1 VTRFVLVRLLWV
13 LLTVWLV
20 VSGSFVL
27 VRSLP
32 GGPFDEARALDP
44 VIRAN
49 LAAAYDLDAPLG
61 AQYLRYLS
69 RVARFDLGPSLKY
82 RDFSV
87 TEIVA
92 ESLPVSALLGSC
104 ALAVALLVGLPA
116 GALAASRRGSW
127 VDSAVMGAA
136 TLGLALPNFVL
147 AGLLV
152 LLFVFHWALF
162 PVSGSGSLRQL
173 VLPSIALGLPFAAAI
188 ARLFR
193 AGLLEVLGEDWIRT
207 ARAKGLSGAAV
218 LWGHAARP
226 ALLPVV
232 SFLGPAVA
240 GILSGSLVVERVFA
254 IAGMGSHF
262 VESAFNA
269 DYNLAL
275 GVVMVYTALVALLN
289 LLVDL
294 AYGLLD
300 PRIEVAAG
308 TA

>member
-1 VTRFVLVRLLWV
+1 MTRFVLVRLLWV

-147 AGLLV
+147 A
-152 LLFVFHWALF
+152 
-162 PVSGSGSLRQL
+162 
-173 VLPSIALGLPFAAAI
+173 
-188 ARLFR
+188 
-193 AGLLEVLGEDWIRT
+193 
-207 ARAKGLSGAAV
+207 
-218 LWGHAARP
+218 
-226 ALLPVV
+226 
-232 SFLGPAVA
+232 
-240 GILSGSLVVERVFA
+240 
-254 IAGMGSHF
+254 
-262 VESAFNA
+262 
-269 DYNLAL
+269 
-275 GVVMVYTALVALLN
+275 
-289 LLVDL
+289 
-294 AYGLLD
+294 
-300 PRIEVAAG
+300 
-308 TA
+308 